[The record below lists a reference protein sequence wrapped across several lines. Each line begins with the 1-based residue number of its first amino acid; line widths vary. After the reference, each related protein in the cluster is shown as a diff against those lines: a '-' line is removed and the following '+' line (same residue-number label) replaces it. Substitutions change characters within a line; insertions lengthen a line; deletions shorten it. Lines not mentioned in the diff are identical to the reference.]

1 MARLSRRMCFPC
13 CLLLTLLLCFG
24 STVTPETTPSA
35 TITPVM
41 LLLPQTKD
49 MLTELGSVILATTQ
63 EQREKLAKEMKEVGK
78 IVLDVSGLGEV
89 ELGHDLL
96 AIEYETKTENI
107 REYIPSVIEPSF
119 GIGRILFALCEHTFW
134 TRAVEGGDEAR
145 GVGLIIYFPNL

>member
-1 MARLSRRMCFPC
+1 
-13 CLLLTLLLCFG
+13 
-24 STVTPETTPSA
+24 
-35 TITPVM
+35 M

-49 MLTELGSVILATTQ
+49 KLTELSSVILATTQ

-78 IVLDVSGLGEV
+78 IALDVSGLGEV

-96 AIEYETKTENI
+96 TIEYETKTENI

-119 GIGRILFALCEHTFW
+119 GIGRILFALCEHNFW